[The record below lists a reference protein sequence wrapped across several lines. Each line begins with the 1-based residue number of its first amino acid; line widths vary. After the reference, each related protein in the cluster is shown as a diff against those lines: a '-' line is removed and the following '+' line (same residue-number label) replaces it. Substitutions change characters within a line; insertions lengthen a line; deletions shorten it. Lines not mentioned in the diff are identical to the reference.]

1 MGFYFKVNTNVIIT
15 DMKKIPYDKRM
26 HFVAGFVIALITL
39 VVTSFMWWLF
49 ETNTL
54 FVALFT
60 TAIPLA
66 AGITKE
72 VKDSRNANN
81 KFDPWDMVATWLG
94 GAIVF
99 IPIWFI

>member
-1 MGFYFKVNTNVIIT
+1 
-15 DMKKIPYDKRM
+15 MKKISYDKRM

-39 VVTSFMWWLF
+39 AITSFMWWLF

-54 FVALFT
+54 FIALFT

-66 AGITKE
+66 AGIMKE

-81 KFDPWDMVATWLG
+81 KFDVWDMVATWFAS
-94 GAIVF
+94 AIVF
-99 IPIWFI
+99 VPVWLVILTA